1 MKTQQDCSWA
11 GFHVHP
17 MAAALFAVSVQSV
30 VGNGA
35 ETQFWNDCWV
45 YVRRIAD
52 LAPNLIASVSRR
64 TKKSRIVEEAL
75 TENAWVL
82 DIRGD
87 ISSLAFSEF
96 FRLWDM
102 LQEIQLAQIL
112 GTGISGLLP
121 LDPIPQSL
129 LISGSWWVLL
139 VLSWLIVFG
148 EVRLRQGADSSFG

>member
-1 MKTQQDCSWA
+1 MNWQKVCRPLGLGGLGIPNLEILGWSLSLRWLWRMKTQQDCSWA

-64 TKKSRIVEEAL
+64 TKKITDSG
-75 TENAWVL
+75 
-82 DIRGD
+82 RGSD
-87 ISSLAFSEF
+87 
-96 FRLWDM
+96 
-102 LQEIQLAQIL
+102 
-112 GTGISGLLP
+112 
-121 LDPIPQSL
+121 
-129 LISGSWWVLL
+129 
-139 VLSWLIVFG
+139 
-148 EVRLRQGADSSFG
+148 